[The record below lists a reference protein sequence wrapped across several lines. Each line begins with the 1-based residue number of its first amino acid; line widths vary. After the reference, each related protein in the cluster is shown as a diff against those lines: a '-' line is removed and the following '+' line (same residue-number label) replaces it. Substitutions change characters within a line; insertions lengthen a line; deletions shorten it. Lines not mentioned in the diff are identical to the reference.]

1 MNKIKFFCS
10 SFLSLL
16 ACCLLLVHHA
26 SAAPVLKH
34 AEGKKHVETKKH
46 AGVKKHAGTTKLVAT
61 KKPAGTKKPALVK
74 KHTGMKA
81 HAVVKKHTATK
92 AHAVKISRKH
102 HFSHRVSVRHTRRTL
117 KARVGERSV
126 RSASPDMRINN
137 ALSAKSV
144 IIIDAATGNTLFAR
158 SPDSPRQ
165 PASTIKV
172 LTGMIAL
179 NALGYTDQV
188 PVSFKAAQQPR
199 SKVFLDQN
207 REYNAGDLINA
218 VLLASAN
225 DASVALA
232 EKIAGS
238 EQSFAQKMTSFAHQW
253 GANQTIC
260 KTATGLTAPG
270 QETTARDLATIFRHA
285 MENPEF
291 AARMKQINVH
301 TAEGKLLH
309 SHNRALWQVPGSEG
323 GKTGYTDAARQT
335 YVGKFRRGNDEIIV
349 AIMGSETMW
358 RDLKNLVEFGFLKK
372 NAHQVAAASGAV
384 LGADLKVAPAAEVK
398 TGGT

>member
-1 MNKIKFFCS
+1 M
-10 SFLSLL
+10 
-16 ACCLLLVHHA
+16 
-26 SAAPVLKH
+26 
-34 AEGKKHVETKKH
+34 KKSVTKR
-46 AGVKKHAGTTKLVAT
+46 
-61 KKPAGTKKPALVK
+61 
-74 KHTGMKA
+74 
-81 HAVVKKHTATK
+81 HAVVKKHVVAGKHTAAKKHIAAKKHVAVRKQSATK
-92 AHAVKISRKH
+92 KHTARISNKHHISR
-102 HFSHRVSVRHTRRTL
+102 RVAVRHRHS
-117 KARVGERSV
+117 KARALSRQARSV
-126 RSASPDMRINN
+126 PQDARINQ
-137 ALSAKSV
+137 ALSARSV
-144 IIIDAATGNTLFAR
+144 IIIDAATGGTIFAR

-179 NALGYTDQV
+179 NTLGSKDQV

-218 VLLASAN
+218 VLMASAN

-260 KTATGLTAPG
+260 KTATGLTARG
-270 QETTARDLATIFRHA
+270 QETTARDLATIFRRA

-291 AARMKQINVH
+291 AARMKQVNVH
-301 TAEGKLLH
+301 TADGMLLH

-323 GKTGYTDAARQT
+323 GKTGYTDVARQT

-358 RDLKNLVEFGFLKK
+358 RDLKKLVELGFLKK
-372 NAHQVAAASGAV
+372 SSPQVATASEAV
-384 LGADLKVAPAAEVK
+384 L
-398 TGGT
+398 

>member
-1 MNKIKFFCS
+1 MNGIKFFCS

-16 ACCLLLVHHA
+16 VCCLLFVNQA
-26 SAAPVLKH
+26 TAAPVQKNTG
-34 AEGKKHVETKKH
+34 AKKH
-46 AGVKKHAGTTKLVAT
+46 AA
-61 KKPAGTKKPALVK
+61 
-74 KHTGMKA
+74 
-81 HAVVKKHTATK
+81 
-92 AHAVKISRKH
+92 KISKKRH
-102 HFSHRVSVRHTRRTL
+102 VSHRIAVRHKHKPSKAGPSHLATRSTPQD
-117 KARVGERSV
+117 S
-126 RSASPDMRINN
+126 RINN
-137 ALSAKSV
+137 ALTAKSA
-144 IIIDAATGNTLFAR
+144 IIIDAATGKTLFAR
-158 SPDSPRQ
+158 SPDIHRQ
-165 PASTIKV
+165 PASTIKI

-179 NALGYTDQV
+179 KTLSDRDAV
-188 PVSFKAAQQPR
+188 SVSFKAAQQPR

-207 REYNAGDLINA
+207 REYNANDLINA

-238 EQSFAQKMTSFAHQW
+238 EQSFAQKMTNFAHQW
-253 GANQTIC
+253 GASQTVC
-260 KTATGLTAPG
+260 KTATGLTAQG

-291 AARMKQINVH
+291 AARMKQINVN
-301 TAEGKLLH
+301 TEDGKVLH

-323 GKTGYTDAARQT
+323 GKTGYTDVARQT

-358 RDLKNLVEFGFLKK
+358 GDLKKLVEFGFTKK
-372 NAHQVAAASGAV
+372 NSHQVATTSGST
-384 LGADLKVAPAAEVK
+384 LKIVSTPEAL